1 MRPSHTQYS
10 AVFSSLLSMGFG
22 EPLVALAIE
31 AEGEDIQRCLAF
43 LLSLQQPHS
52 PSLSITSPLPSVA
65 YDGKVES
72 MTGSVTG
79 SVTELGCAGTLPAMA
94 ENPALRS
101 WCEADDVMMDATK
114 KFFGSYGV
122 REVLEAKEGRRLWNG
137 AFRRDF
143 ASGQLHRL
151 PSLITF
157 PVDSC
162 PLAFS
167 ATQCVL
173 ANRLRRSLPVP

>member
-1 MRPSHTQYS
+1 
-10 AVFSSLLSMGFG
+10 MGFD

-43 LLSLQQPHS
+43 LLSLQQPPS
-52 PSLSITSPLPSVA
+52 RSLSITSPLPSVA
-65 YDGKVES
+65 YDGKVEP
-72 MTGSVTG
+72 MAE
-79 SVTELGCAGTLPAMA
+79 SVTESGCTGTLPAMA
-94 ENPALRS
+94 ENPVLRS

-137 AFRRDF
+137 TFRRDF

-151 PSLITF
+151 RFPITS

>member
-43 LLSLQQPHS
+43 LLSLQQPPS
-52 PSLSITSPLPSVA
+52 RSLSITSPLPSVPF
-65 YDGKVES
+65 DGKVES
-72 MTGSVTG
+72 MAG
-79 SVTELGCAGTLPAMA
+79 SVTESGCTGTLPAMA
-94 ENPALRS
+94 ENPVLS
-101 WCEADDVMMDATK
+101 SSCEADDVMMDATK
-114 KFFGSYGV
+114 KFFGSYGG

-137 AFRRDF
+137 SFRRDF

-151 PSLITF
+151 RFPITF
-157 PVDSC
+157 PVDSYS
-162 PLAFS
+162 LAFS
-167 ATQCVL
+167 AAQCVL

>member
-43 LLSLQQPHS
+43 LLSLQQPPS
-52 PSLSITSPLPSVA
+52 RSLSITSPLPSVPF
-65 YDGKVES
+65 DGKVES
-72 MTGSVTG
+72 MAG
-79 SVTELGCAGTLPAMA
+79 SVTESGCTGTLPAMA
-94 ENPALRS
+94 ENPVLRS

-151 PSLITF
+151 RSLITF
-157 PVDSC
+157 PVDPCS
-162 PLAFS
+162 LAFS

>member
-43 LLSLQQPHS
+43 LLSLQQPPS
-52 PSLSITSPLPSVA
+52 RSLSITSPLPSVPF
-65 YDGKVES
+65 DGKVES
-72 MTGSVTG
+72 MAGSG
-79 SVTELGCAGTLPAMA
+79 TESGWTGTLPAMA
-94 ENPALRS
+94 ENPVLRS

-137 AFRRDF
+137 TFRRDF

-151 PSLITF
+151 RFPITF
-157 PVDSC
+157 PVDPCS
-162 PLAFS
+162 LAFS
-167 ATQCVL
+167 AAQCVL

>member
-43 LLSLQQPHS
+43 LLSLQQPPS
-52 PSLSITSPLPSVA
+52 RSLSITSPLPSVPF
-65 YDGKVES
+65 DGKVES
-72 MTGSVTG
+72 MAG
-79 SVTELGCAGTLPAMA
+79 SVTEMGCTGTLPAMT
-94 ENPALRS
+94 ENPVLRS

-151 PSLITF
+151 RFLITF

>member
-43 LLSLQQPHS
+43 LLSLQQPPS
-52 PSLSITSPLPSVA
+52 RSLSITSPLPSVPF
-65 YDGKVES
+65 DGKVES
-72 MTGSVTG
+72 MAG
-79 SVTELGCAGTLPAMA
+79 SVTESGCTGTLPAMA
-94 ENPALRS
+94 ENPVLRS

-114 KFFGSYGV
+114 KFFGCYGV

-137 AFRRDF
+137 TFRRDF

-151 PSLITF
+151 RSLITF
-157 PVDSC
+157 PVDPCS
-162 PLAFS
+162 LAFS

>member
-43 LLSLQQPHS
+43 LLSLQQPPS
-52 PSLSITSPLPSVA
+52 RSLSITSPLPSVPF
-65 YDGKVES
+65 DGKVES
-72 MTGSVTG
+72 MAG
-79 SVTELGCAGTLPAMA
+79 SVTESGCTGTLPAMA
-94 ENPALRS
+94 ENPVLRS

-137 AFRRDF
+137 TFRRNF

-151 PSLITF
+151 RFPITF
-157 PVDSC
+157 PVDSYS
-162 PLAFS
+162 LAFS
-167 ATQCVL
+167 AAQCVL